1 MKNDLIKPAGKLGK
15 GSLGT
20 LTDAAII
27 DQLGAYKRRVAG
39 GYKPLSE
46 DEIEKLPSGKTWVSE
61 KIDGELWFLVAMG
74 GKTFFS
80 NPRGEVIDGEIPS
93 LAQVG
98 KLTDLTIIAGELHAK
113 KEGSR
118 PRVGDLGSLMCGG
131 DAAKTEAIGF
141 AAFDLVQEGGTAAPE
156 SYEERL
162 GRLRELIKDGS
173 NLRVIPSDIV
183 GNSAE
188 MRSLYEKR
196 VVTGEI
202 EGLVIRVE
210 TGMIY
215 KLKPLVTIDAAIVAY
230 TTKADQ
236 PDSIRSILLALM
248 HEDGSYQL
256 LGGCGNMGSED
267 DRKSL
272 LTKLSA
278 LRTDSSSR
286 YASDGG
292 GLYTFVKPELVA
304 EITVTDLQAQK
315 ADGSITQS
323 LMLHHEAS
331 GWSASGMR
339 AAPRLIHPVMTR
351 LRTDKK
357 VDATDVR
364 FAQVESYIPALG
376 QPRESGPLPKS
387 EILRR
392 EVWTK
397 EAKGQTAVRKLVVW
411 KTNKEK
417 STSTFPAYVVHWSD
431 YSAGR
436 ATPLDKEVRLAP
448 TEEEAMKIADG
459 MIADNI
465 KKGWEKVG

>member
-1 MKNDLIKPAGKLGK
+1 MKNELIKTSGKLGK
-15 GSLGT
+15 GSVGT
-20 LTDAAII
+20 LTDASVI
-27 DQLGAYKRRVAG
+27 DLLAAYKRRVAG
-39 GYKPLSE
+39 GYKPMAE

-74 GKTFFS
+74 CKTFLS
-80 NPRGEVIDGEIPS
+80 NPRGEVIEGEIPALS
-93 LAQVG
+93 QVG
-98 KLTDLTIIAGELHAK
+98 QLADLTIIAGELHAQK
-113 KEGSR
+113 VGSR
-118 PRVGDLGSLMCGG
+118 PRVGDLASLMSGG
-131 DAAKTEAIGF
+131 AKAKTDDIGF
-141 AAFDLVQEGGTAAPE
+141 GAFDLVQEGGTAALG

-162 GRLRELIKDGS
+162 ARVGELIKEGS
-173 NLRVIPSDIV
+173 NLRVIPSDTV
-183 GNSAE
+183 NSSAE
-188 MRSLYEKR
+188 IRSLYEKR

-210 TGMIY
+210 TGMTY

-256 LGGCGNMGSED
+256 LGGCGNMGSEEE
-267 DRKSL
+267 RKSL
-272 LTKLSA
+272 LSKLSA
-278 LRTDSSSR
+278 LRTESTAR

-304 EITVTDLQAQK
+304 EIAVTDLQAQK

-323 LMLHHEAS
+323 LLLHHEAS

-351 LRTDKK
+351 LRTDKR
-357 VDATDVR
+357 VDKTDVR
-364 FAQVESYIPALG
+364 FAQVESYLPVLDQAG
-376 QPRESGPLPKS
+376 ESGPLPKS

-417 STSTFPAYVVHWSD
+417 SNSSLPAYVVHWTD

-436 ATPLDKEVRLAP
+436 GTPLDKEVRLAP
-448 TEEEAMKIADG
+448 SQEEAMKIADG

-465 KKGWEKVG
+465 KKGWEKVS

>member
-1 MKNDLIKPAGKLGK
+1 M
-15 GSLGT
+15 
-20 LTDAAII
+20 
-27 DQLGAYKRRVAG
+27 
-39 GYKPLSE
+39 
-46 DEIEKLPSGKTWVSE
+46 
-61 KIDGELWFLVAMG
+61 
-74 GKTFFS
+74 
-80 NPRGEVIDGEIPS
+80 
-93 LAQVG
+93 
-98 KLTDLTIIAGELHAK
+98 
-113 KEGSR
+113 
-118 PRVGDLGSLMCGG
+118 
-131 DAAKTEAIGF
+131 
-141 AAFDLVQEGGTAAPE
+141 
-156 SYEERL
+156 
-162 GRLRELIKDGS
+162 
-173 NLRVIPSDIV
+173 
-183 GNSAE
+183 
-188 MRSLYEKR
+188 
-196 VVTGEI
+196 
-202 EGLVIRVE
+202 
-210 TGMIY
+210 
-215 KLKPLVTIDAAIVAY
+215 
-230 TTKADQ
+230 
-236 PDSIRSILLALM
+236 
-248 HEDGSYQL
+248 
-256 LGGCGNMGSED
+256 
-267 DRKSL
+267 
-272 LTKLSA
+272 
-278 LRTDSSSR
+278 
-286 YASDGG
+286 
-292 GLYTFVKPELVA
+292 KPELVA